1 MDIAR
6 LLESAGL
13 GTDGAARAQAS
24 AQLQEL
30 ATSNFGQY
38 MVYLSEILVN
48 GDVKPDVRQ
57 LAALGLKN
65 QLTFKDARMRAD
77 QQAKWV
83 ALDPATKSKI
93 KESALQVL
101 LSNDE
106 RMTSSVPQLVS
117 TIATIELPR
126 NEWPSLIPTII
137 ENTKTDK
144 PTQVKRSCLLTIGYI
159 CESADAND
167 PQILAQSNGILIAI
181 VQGVQSSEPST
192 QVRLT
197 ALNALINSLQFIK
210 LNFQREGE
218 RNFIMQ
224 VVCEA
229 TQASDSELQAAAF
242 GCLARIIQ
250 LYYQH
255 MSLYMEKALYVLS
268 ILGMKSPDDK
278 VACMAIEFWSTICE
292 EEFDIAYQLHEY
304 GERGDSVNP
313 DLQSYNFALLA
324 TNDVLPVLLMLL
336 TKQNEDPEDDD
347 WSVAMAAGSCLQLFA
362 TTTGM
367 YVMEPTLKFFAA
379 NIVLSEWRNREAAVM
394 AFGSILEG
402 PEIDQLKGPI
412 QEALQP
418 ILGLI
423 NDPTL
428 QVQETTAWCVGKLTE
443 VALSAVNLTNDLEP
457 LLKALLTGLNGHPK
471 VCVNSC
477 WALMNILEQLCVDA
491 PQQNSSI
498 MSRYYE
504 NFIPALVQIS
514 NKEDNEYNSRAS
526 AYEALSAF
534 VTYSSQD
541 TMNIIQSIAM
551 EVLNRLE
558 TTITIQQQ
566 AYSAESK
573 TALEELQINILSLLT
588 NIIRRLSNDVA
599 SAADQLMDM
608 FIKLL
613 NAQQPNALIE
623 EDIFIAISAVS
634 SAVGPAFL
642 KYMDLFIPY
651 LTKALTNVESP
662 TCITAVGLVADLAQS
677 LGTAIGPYLDGL
689 MEIMG
694 SNLNS
699 NQVKRELKPAILSCF
714 GDIAGVVGE
723 GFFPYMEAVMQICSL
738 LTNIVPEDNSYES
751 MDYVTAVK
759 EAVLDCYVG
768 IVGSLSSKPE
778 LLYNFLGPI
787 FQLIQQIAGDIELAM
802 NESTARSAVGLLGD
816 IAAMYQDGQLKNFYD
831 QEWVTSFIKKT
842 RSNITFSQQT
852 KDAAR
857 WARDRQKRQIA

>member
-1 MDIAR
+1 MDIAS
-6 LLESAGL
+6 LLESAL
-13 GTDGAARAQAS
+13 LATDGSVRTQAEH
-24 AQLQEL
+24 QLQEL
-30 ATSNFGQY
+30 AANSWDQY
-38 MVYLSEILVN
+38 MAYLADVLVN
-48 GDVKPDVRQ
+48 GEAKSEVRQ
-57 LAALGLKN
+57 LAALGMKN
-65 QLTFKDARMRAD
+65 QLTLKDSRLRAD
-77 QQAKWV
+77 QLAKWL
-83 ALDPATKSKI
+83 ALGQAVKDKI
-93 KESALQVL
+93 KGAASQVL
-101 LSNDE
+101 LGGDD
-106 RMTSSVPQLVS
+106 RLASSVPQLVS
-117 TIATIELPR
+117 AIASIELPR
-126 NEWPSLIPTII
+126 NEWPTLIPTII
-137 ENTKTDK
+137 ENTKSDK
-144 PTQVKRSCLLTIGYI
+144 PTQVKRACLLTIGYI

-181 VQGVQSSEPST
+181 VQGVQASEPSA

-229 TQASDSELQAAAF
+229 TQASDLRLQAAAF
-242 GCLARIIQ
+242 GCLARIVQ

-268 ILGMKSPDDK
+268 ILGMQSSDEK

-292 EEFDIAYQLHEY
+292 EEFEIAYQLHEY
-304 GERGDSVNP
+304 GERGDNGTP
-313 DLQSYNFALLA
+313 ELQSYNFALLA
-324 TNDVLPVLLMLL
+324 TNDVLPVLLTLL

-367 YVMEPTLKFFAA
+367 YVVEPTLKFFAA
-379 NIVLSEWRNREAAVM
+379 NIELPEWRNREAAVM

-402 PEIDQLKGPI
+402 PEIEQLKAPI
-412 QEALQP
+412 QQAIKP
-418 ILGLI
+418 ILQLI
-423 NDPTL
+423 NDSTL
-428 QVQETTAWCVGKLTE
+428 QVQETTAWCLGKLTE
-443 VALSAVNLTNDLEP
+443 VALTAVDLETDMEP
-457 LLKALLTGLNGHPK
+457 LLQALLVGLNAHPK
-471 VCVNSC
+471 VSVNSC

-491 PQQNSSI
+491 PLQHTSV

-504 NFIPALVQIS
+504 NFVPALVQIS

-526 AYEALSAF
+526 AYEALSSF
-534 VTYSSQD
+534 VTYSAAD

-558 TTITIQQQ
+558 ATITMQQQ

-573 TALEELQINILSLLT
+573 TALEELQINILSLMT
-588 NIIRRLSNDVA
+588 NIIRRLSNDVQG
-599 SAADQLMDM
+599 AADKLMAM

-613 NAQQPNALIE
+613 DAQQPNALIE

-634 SAVGPAFL
+634 SAVGPEFL

-651 LTKALTNVESP
+651 LTKALTNYESP

-677 LGTAIGPYLDGL
+677 LGTAIGPYLNGL
-689 MEIMG
+689 MDIMG
-694 SNLNS
+694 VNLSND
-699 NQVKRELKPAILSCF
+699 QVKRELKPAILSCF

-723 GFFPYMEAVMQICSL
+723 GFFPYMEVVMQICSQL
-738 LTNIVPEDNSYES
+738 ANIVPEDNSYES

-768 IVGSLSSKPE
+768 IVSSLSSKPE

-816 IAAMYQDGQLKNFYD
+816 IAAMYQDGQLKNFYE
-831 QEWVTSFIKKT
+831 QEWVTSFIKKS
-842 RSNITFSQQT
+842 RSNLTFSQQT

-857 WARDRQKRQIA
+857 WARDRQKRHIG